1 MGFDIFKTDNLIKVI
16 PGMILFYSF
25 IFIYGYYDIYD
36 INVASIYSIEELL
49 LVFLPIIRPLAV
61 LTLMS
66 FLIPLMIHVASDY
79 FDVSKHLIKL
89 KESWKLSWNGNKLV
103 FKSLL
108 KWFWIGIS
116 TPAVAFF
123 ISWKGLVLIINLVK
137 PEPMQKLLFFYMIDV
152 LFLIF
157 VYQAIQMFIQWQ
169 PRFKNVSTKVIVFG
183 LTILLGA
190 KFFDSFGRVL
200 ATTESDKVSCI
211 SFLYEGKP
219 YSTDDNLVSLGDTKK
234 YIILRDRSEN
244 TNLFFEREK
253 VRNLITQ

>member
-1 MGFDIFKTDNLIKVI
+1 MNNNIFNIDNLIKVI

-25 IFIYGYYDIYD
+25 IFIYGYYDVYD
-36 INVASIYSIEELL
+36 INVASIYSVEELL
-49 LVFLPIIRPLAV
+49 LGFLPIIRPLAV

-66 FLIPLMIHVASDY
+66 FLIPLTIHVGSDY
-79 FDVSKHLIKL
+79 FDTSKHFTRL
-89 KESWKLSWNGNKLV
+89 KESWKQSWNGNKLV
-103 FKSLL
+103 FKSLV
-108 KWFWIGIS
+108 KWFRIGIS

-123 ISWKGLVLIINLVK
+123 ILWKGLVLIINLVK
-137 PEPMQKLLFFYMIDV
+137 PEPMQKLLFFYMVDV

-169 PRFKNVSTKVIVFG
+169 PRFKNVSVKVIVFG

-200 ATTESDKVSCI
+200 ATTESDKVSSI
-211 SFLYEGKP
+211 SFLYEGKS
-219 YSTDDNLVSLGDTKK
+219 YSTDDNLVPLGDTKK
-234 YIILRDRSEN
+234 YIILRDKCESI
-244 TNLFFEREK
+244 NLFFEREK

>member
-16 PGMILFYSF
+16 PGVILFYSF

-36 INVASIYSIEELL
+36 INVASIYSLEELL
-49 LVFLPIIRPLAV
+49 LVFLPIIRP
-61 LTLMS
+61 
-66 FLIPLMIHVASDY
+66 
-79 FDVSKHLIKL
+79 
-89 KESWKLSWNGNKLV
+89 
-103 FKSLL
+103 
-108 KWFWIGIS
+108 
-116 TPAVAFF
+116 
-123 ISWKGLVLIINLVK
+123 
-137 PEPMQKLLFFYMIDV
+137 
-152 LFLIF
+152 LIF

-200 ATTESDKVSCI
+200 ATTESDKVSCV
-211 SFLYEGKP
+211 SFLYEGEP
-219 YSTDDNLVSLGDTKK
+219 YSTDDNLIPLGDTKK
-234 YIILRDRSEN
+234 YIILRDKSES